1 MKQWIPLTIAAC
13 LLFSTV
19 TAQAQARIKDIAFV
33 KDQREIQLKGLGLLT
48 GLEGTGDGKNTQ
60 FTIRMIGNLMRN
72 FGIEVPSTSIKVK
85 NAAAVMV
92 TATVSP
98 YTKVNGTFDVSVS
111 SLGDAKSLEGGTLLM
126 TILTDANG
134 TVYGKAQGSFSIG
147 GANRDYGGAGGMVE
161 NAALNG
167 IVTGGG
173 ILERE
178 IPTLATDEQSL
189 TVNLRNPDYTTAYRL
204 ATAIGGEFSEDIAL
218 ARDAGSITVR
228 VPGTFME
235 KNDMVGFISR
245 MENITVE
252 TDEIARV
259 VVNERTG
266 TIVAGGNVSLSP
278 VAIMHGTLALTIGQP
293 AESGAPDAS
302 EPAIGRNGDRIVSLS
317 ESANI
322 GQIARSLNLLGV
334 TPRDMIA
341 IFQALK
347 VAGSLHAELLII

>member
-1 MKQWIPLTIAAC
+1 MKR
-13 LLFSTV
+13 LLFGILTFLLLSSAV
-19 TAQAQARIKDIAFV
+19 QAQVRLKDIALIR
-33 KDQREIQLKGLGLLT
+33 DQREIQLKGLGLIT

-60 FTIRMIGNLMRN
+60 FTIRMIGNMMKN

-92 TATVSP
+92 TANVSP
-98 YTKVNGTFDVSVS
+98 YTRVNGTFDVSVS

-134 TVYGKAQGSFSIG
+134 TVYGNAQGTFSIG

-161 NAALNG
+161 NATLTG
-167 IVTGGG
+167 VVPGGG

-178 IPTLATDEQSL
+178 IATLGMDQRSL
-189 TVNLRNPDYTTAYRL
+189 TVTLRNPDYTTAYRL
-204 ATAIGGEFSEDIAL
+204 AMAINGAFAEPLAN
-218 ARDAGSITVR
+218 ARDAGSITIL
-228 VPGTFME
+228 VPETVAANSG
-235 KNDMVGFISR
+235 MVEFISR

-252 TDEIARV
+252 TDEAARV
-259 VVNERTG
+259 VINERTG
-266 TIVAGGNVSLSP
+266 TIVAGANVSLAP
-278 VAIMHGTLALTIGQP
+278 VAIMHGTLALTIGRDEP
-293 AESGAPDAS
+293 ALTGAGDIAGLAGDRMVSIAESAD
-302 EPAIGRNGDRIVSLS
+302 V
-317 ESANI
+317 

-347 VAGSLHAELLII
+347 VAGSLRAELLII